1 MEPYR
6 DVPRQPCILIVDDDP
21 QGLRLLHTIL
31 AGLAKI
37 VFAKTGEEA
46 LDQVT
51 QCQPD
56 LILLDAEMP
65 GLGGYAT
72 CRALKSDTETAD
84 IPIVFVTSHTD
95 TGSETRALEL
105 GAADFIQKPV
115 NPAVVLAR
123 VKTQLSLKQKT
134 DALRRL
140 THLDA
145 LTGVANRRA
154 FDEALEIE
162 TRRSLRTGEPLS
174 LLMLDVDFFKRY
186 NDTYGHPAGDVCL
199 RQIAQIMAQTAKRAG
214 DLVARYGGE
223 EFAIILPHTRAA
235 DARVFAE
242 RLCGLI
248 RDQAIL
254 HRESTAASVV
264 TLSIGVASLDP
275 SCNEADS
282 GTSAHSPG
290 ASPGRRVYSPES
302 LLALADRALYQAKQQ
317 GRNQVRSLSS
327 LPDEDMPDNI
337 LPASPP
343 TQPSS

>member
-1 MEPYR
+1 VELSK
-6 DVPRQPCILIVDDDP
+6 DAPRQPCILIVDDDP
-21 QGLRLLHTIL
+21 QGLRLLHSIL

-72 CRALKSDTETAD
+72 CRALKADTETAD

-154 FDEALEIE
+154 FDETLAME
-162 TRRSLRTGEPLS
+162 TRRSLRTGDPLS

-186 NDTYGHPAGDVCL
+186 NDAYGHPAGDACL
-199 RQIAQIMAQTAKRAG
+199 RGVAQR
-214 DLVARYGGE
+214 LVELVGRGSDRVYRYGGE
-223 EFAIILPHTRAA
+223 EFAVMLPATDLEGGQRVAERIVQGF
-235 DARVFAE
+235 ARVPLLLESGPGEAP
-242 RLCGLI
+242 RRHRITVSAGLACADP
-248 RDQAIL
+248 RHQGALPLGATGTMDA
-254 HRESTAASVV
+254 
-264 TLSIGVASLDP
+264 TLLIAR
-275 SCNEADS
+275 ADK
-282 GTSAHSPG
+282 
-290 ASPGRRVYSPES
+290 
-302 LLALADRALYQAKQQ
+302 ALYQAKNG
-317 GRNQVRSLSS
+317 GRSRFVSESG
-327 LPDEDMPDNI
+327 
-337 LPASPP
+337 AC
-343 TQPSS
+343 